1 MPKKPITVAVLRG
14 GDSAERGISL
24 LSGEAV
30 ASACRNL
37 GYKVIELDPSTDLVK
52 LIQLKDSIDVVF
64 PALHGRGGEDGKIQG
79 LLELLKL
86 PYVGGDVFASAQ
98 AFDKPKTKVAYR
110 AAKLPVARDCVV
122 ARNSK
127 TAEAEVMKS
136 VKLPCFVKPVN
147 EGSSYGSNPVKVKK
161 DLLPALRKAWKYGDA
176 LVEELLVGTEITV
189 GVVGAGKDSIAMP
202 IVEIVPKTAFFDF
215 KAKYDPNFVAE
226 IVPARIS
233 PALTRE
239 AQKLAVAAHQALSL
253 RDISRTDMIIQRGK
267 IYLLETNTL
276 PGMTRNSLFPK
287 MAKAVGLSFDQLVGK
302 LIQFALK
309 R

>member
-1 MPKKPITVAVLRG
+1 MPKKQITVAVLRG
-14 GDSAERGISL
+14 GDSAEREISL

-86 PYVGGDVFASAQ
+86 PYVGGDVFSCAQ
-98 AFDKPKTKVAYR
+98 AFDKPKAKTAYCVV
-110 AAKLPVARDCVV
+110 KLPVAKDCVV
-122 ARNSK
+122 KRNSK
-127 TAEAEVMKS
+127 TAEAEVIKA
-136 VKLPCFVKPVN
+136 VGIPCFVKPVN
-147 EGSSYGSNPVKVKK
+147 EGSSYGSSPVKELK
-161 DLLPALRKAWKYGDA
+161 DLLPALRAAWKYGDA
-176 LVEELLVGTEITV
+176 LVEELLMGTEITV
-189 GVVGAGKDSIAMP
+189 GVIGEGEDSIALP

-215 KAKYDPNFVAE
+215 KAKYDPAFVSE

-233 PALTRE
+233 PKLTKE
-239 AQKLAVAAHQALSL
+239 AQKLAIAAHRALSL
-253 RDISRTDMIIQRGK
+253 RDISRTDMIIQREK

-276 PGMTRNSLFPK
+276 PGLTRNSLIPK
-287 MAKAVGLSFDQLVGK
+287 MAKGLGMSFDQLVEK
-302 LIQFALK
+302 LIKFALK